1 MCFKERKDYMT
12 YIDKRSYEQIVA
24 QGLIDLFS
32 LLTTVGG
39 EDNYKERLVARD
51 DKLDPDEIPFIL
63 DTVAVDDREWAYETA
78 IQHPKFNDNEW
89 IVIRGYDTKEE
100 AKEGHEELIT
110 HYLMNRPAFIKD
122 IWSGIEYLRDE

>member
-1 MCFKERKDYMT
+1 MT
-12 YIDKRSYEQIVA
+12 YIDKRSDEQILA
-24 QGLIDLFS
+24 QGIIDLLS
-32 LLTTVGG
+32 LLSTGDSM
-39 EDNYKERLVARD
+39 DNYNERLVARD

-110 HYLMNRPAFIKD
+110 YYLMNRPAFITD
-122 IWSGIEYLRDE
+122 IWSGIDYLRD

>member
-1 MCFKERKDYMT
+1 MT
-12 YIDKRSYEQIVA
+12 YIDKRSDEQILA

-32 LLTTVGG
+32 LLTTMGG

-63 DTVAVDDREWAYETA
+63 DTVAVDDREWKYETA

-100 AKEGHEELIT
+100 AKAGHEELIT

>member
-1 MCFKERKDYMT
+1 MT
-12 YIDKRSYEQIVA
+12 YIDKRSDDQILA
-24 QGLIDLFS
+24 QGLFDLLN
-32 LLTTVGG
+32 LLSTIGD

-63 DTVAVDDREWAYETA
+63 DTVAVDDREWMYETA

-100 AKEGHEELIT
+100 AEAGHEELIT
-110 HYLMNRPAFIKD
+110 YYLMNRPAFIKD
-122 IWSGIEYLRDE
+122 IWSGIDYLRDE

>member
-1 MCFKERKDYMT
+1 MT
-12 YIDKRSYEQIVA
+12 YIDKRTDEQILA

-32 LLTTVGG
+32 ILTS
-39 EDNYKERLVARD
+39 EDSVEDYQRRLVARD
-51 DKLDPDEIPFIL
+51 DKLDPDELPFIL
-63 DTVAVDDREWAYETA
+63 DTVAVDDREWMYETA

-100 AKEGHEELIT
+100 AKAGHEELIT
-110 HYLMNRPAFIKD
+110 YYLMNRPAFIKD